1 MVTYSAGLPTCM
13 EGMMYPVPFVPTPDN
28 VIEIAKHA
36 EALGFHSVWGNDH
49 MTTQRYVRAEY
60 PDPPNYWEPLIT
72 YAYLAAETTT
82 LKFGTGILVL
92 PMRRDIV
99 VVAKQIATLDQ
110 FSKGRFILGTGVGA
124 YREEFEALLPGWQ
137 AHRGELLEDAVKAL
151 RMLFAE
157 RRASYES
164 KYFRFEDV
172 EMYPKPLQDPLPV
185 YFGGN
190 NIEATRRAAAYG
202 QGWLPAGMPVDQM
215 RERVRILRQFAADH
229 GRDGSTIDVAPQ
241 LITYIGRTHEQAV
254 ERFRRSQ
261 IYQHLV
267 SLKASTLK
275 EQAGIAFEEA
285 NLVGTPDEVVEK
297 IQQFAEAGVT
307 HLCGT
312 YFTADSVDEL
322 KEQMQIFAEDVMAK
336 VNAA

>member
-1 MVTYSAGLPTCM
+1 MITYSAGLPTCM
-13 EGMMYPVPFVPTPDN
+13 EGMMYPVPFVPTPDD
-28 VIEIAKHA
+28 VVEIAKHA

-60 PDPPNYWEPLIT
+60 PEPPNFWEPLIT

-124 YREEFEALLPGWQ
+124 YREEFEALLPGWK

-151 RMLFAE
+151 RALFEE
-157 RRASYES
+157 RRASYHS
-164 KYFRFEDV
+164 QYFHFEDV
-172 EMYPKPLQDPLPV
+172 EMYPKPLQSPLPF

-190 NIEATRRAAAYG
+190 NIEATRRAATYG
-202 QGWLPAGMPVDQM
+202 QGWLPAGMPADQM
-215 RERVRILRQFAADH
+215 AERVRVLREVAAEQ
-229 GRDGSTIDVAPQ
+229 GRDGTQIDVAPQ
-241 LITYIGRTHEQAV
+241 LITYIGKTHEQAV

-275 EQAGIAFEEA
+275 DQADIAFEEA
-285 NLVGTPDEVVEK
+285 NLVGTPAELVEK
-297 IQQFAEAGVT
+297 IQRLAEAGVT

-312 YFTADSVDEL
+312 YFTADSVPEL
-322 KEQMQIFAEDVMAK
+322 KDQMQIFAEDIMAK
-336 VNAA
+336 VNA

>member
-1 MVTYSAGLPTCM
+1 MMIYSAGLPTCM
-13 EGMMYPVPFVPTPDN
+13 EGMMYPVPFVPTPDD
-28 VIEIAKHA
+28 VVEIAKHA
-36 EALGFHSVWGNDH
+36 EAYGFHSVWGNDH

-60 PDPPNYWEPLIT
+60 PDPPNYWEPLVT

-124 YREEFEALLPGWQ
+124 YREEFEALQPGWK

-151 RMLFAE
+151 RVLFSE
-157 RRASYES
+157 RRASYQS
-164 KYFRFEDV
+164 KYFHFEDV
-172 EMYPKPLQDPLPV
+172 EMFPKPLQNPLPM

-190 NIEATRRAAAYG
+190 NIEATRRAATYG
-202 QGWLPAGMPVDQM
+202 EGWLPAAMPANQLA
-215 RERVRILRQFAADH
+215 ERVKVLHEVAAEH
-229 GRDGSTIDVAPQ
+229 GRDGSKIDVAPQ
-241 LITYIGRTHEQAV
+241 LITYIGRTHEDAV
-254 ERFRRSQ
+254 ARFRRSQ

-275 EQAGIAFEEA
+275 DQADIAFEEA
-285 NLVGTPDEVVEK
+285 NLVGTPAELVEK
-297 IQQFAEAGVT
+297 IQRLGEAGVT

-312 YFTADSVDEL
+312 YFTADSVEEL
-322 KEQMQIFAEDVMAK
+322 KDQMQIFAEEIMAK